1 MNESDKI
8 YKNIGEVVKILE
20 LRSKKGNKNP
30 THTIRYWEKEFKQL
44 NPKILNGKR
53 RYYDEKNINLLKKIK
68 YLLKDQGMTINGVK
82 KILNNKEPLK
92 LDEMSNHSIKASNLL
107 GFPVSSKTKLDN
119 VTSSVLARKVSAILS
134 ASTLLAP
141 LTTSFTSASSLFINA
156 PSRVKSLTICTGTI
170 LNNCDFIC
178 SIVSDVPLVTSDI
191 LDKFRILSISV
202 TVKLSIL

>member
-30 THTIRYWEKEFKQL
+30 THTLRYWEKEFKQL

-92 LDEMSNHSIKASNLL
+92 LDETSNHSIKASDLKNKLMAK
-107 GFPVSSKTKLDN
+107 KTHI
-119 VTSSVLARKVSAILS
+119 KVRLVPETKPDS
-134 ASTLLAP
+134 P
-141 LTTSFTSASSLFINA
+141 FFYY
-156 PSRVKSLTICTGTI
+156 VKKPAGGE
-170 LNNCDFIC
+170 
-178 SIVSDVPLVTSDI
+178 
-191 LDKFRILSISV
+191 KAK
-202 TVKLSIL
+202 VKLKAKKYNPATRKHEVFVEKKLPPHSK